1 MIAFE
6 KMRNHKQEEL
16 LGREN
21 GDILIMEDYS
31 EKITIVSFNTHTITS
46 QTRTFPQGIRSEG
59 VNRGFSSDFSSL
71 TL

>member
-6 KMRNHKQEEL
+6 KMHNHKREEL

-21 GDILIMEDYS
+21 GDILIMEDYLK
-31 EKITIVSFNTHTITS
+31 KIIIFAFKTHTISS
-46 QTRTFPQGIRSEG
+46 QTRTFPQSIRSEG